1 MANTKKGSRPHKV
14 SEKSLANLRVP
25 TSEQARANGKKG
37 GLAVQE
43 KYRRQKNIREMMQLL
58 LSLPVSDTNK
68 AKMQTMGIKDVDD
81 QTNKMLVAVGLLQR
95 ATTGDPRAIEVLCGI
110 AGEEFAPIE
119 DTPLDNVKNLEIKF
133 VDAGVKDEK
142 DSNN

>member
-25 TSEQARANGKKG
+25 TSEQARENGKKG

-43 KYRRQKNIREMMQLL
+43 KYRKQKNIREMMQLL

-68 AKMQTMGIKDVDD
+68 AKMQTMGIRDEGD
-81 QTNKMLVAVGLLQR
+81 QNNKMLVAVGLLQR
-95 ATTGDPRAIEVLCGI
+95 AITGDPKAIEVLCGI
-110 AGEEFAPIE
+110 AGEEINNSE
-119 DTPLDNVKNLEIKF
+119 TEINNVNQLEITF
-133 VDAGVKDEK
+133 VDAGVEDETNS
-142 DSNN
+142 SN